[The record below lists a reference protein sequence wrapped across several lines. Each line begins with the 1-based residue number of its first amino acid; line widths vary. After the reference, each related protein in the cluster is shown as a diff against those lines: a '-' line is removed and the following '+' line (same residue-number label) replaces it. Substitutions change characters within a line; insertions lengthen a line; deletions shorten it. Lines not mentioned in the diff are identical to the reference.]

1 MSSESPG
8 PAVQIQFD
16 HLESE
21 LIFQQSEGETEE
33 FSVATPPEWAF
44 KLEI

>member
-1 MSSESPG
+1 MSSESPR

-21 LIFQQSEGETEE
+21 LIFQPTDGETEG
-33 FSVATPPEWAF
+33 VPTAD
-44 KLEI
+44 